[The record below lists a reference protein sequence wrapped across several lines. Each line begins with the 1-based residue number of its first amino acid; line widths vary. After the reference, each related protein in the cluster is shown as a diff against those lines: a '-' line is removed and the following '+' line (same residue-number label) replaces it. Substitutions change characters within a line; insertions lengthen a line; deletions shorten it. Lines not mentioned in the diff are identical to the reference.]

1 MHQKKAVMG
10 RRNVGSIIVEFTVLM
25 PIFLI
30 CIYLYIMAFLYYME
44 AGKGMDRLSEAIYG
58 QQEEA
63 VVSGES
69 IYINK
74 RGANREGTFR
84 KENKWAV
91 TEITMKKDISDP
103 VRNLRRWQIIAD
115 TVR

>member
-1 MHQKKAVMG
+1 M
-10 RRNVGSIIVEFTVLM
+10 
-25 PIFLI
+25 
-30 CIYLYIMAFLYYME
+30 
-44 AGKGMDRLSEAIYG
+44 
-58 QQEEA
+58 
-63 VVSGES
+63 VSGES

-115 TVR
+115 TVH

>member
-44 AGKGMDRLSEAIYG
+44 AAKGMDRLSEAIYG
-58 QQEEA
+58 QQEES
-63 VVSGES
+63 VVSVES

-115 TVR
+115 TVH